1 MVNRICW
8 LKPLFGSWENLA
20 QESWVGGWVPN
31 SNLKSKLS
39 NQLDKDVGSQG
50 QYYRR
55 QSHRS
60 NHPQWNRLWSP
71 PSLKQTR
78 QGMYLI
84 LNTNPYPI
92 HIYVFNSAM
101 KFLIFVYQIR
111 MCEMPY
117 FLMGA
122 NWIRGTSKQV
132 LKVLIC
138 KTQIGISFINHVLR
152 ELRVFEEPVQS
163 GSKPILN

>member
-1 MVNRICW
+1 
-8 LKPLFGSWENLA
+8 
-20 QESWVGGWVPN
+20 
-31 SNLKSKLS
+31 
-39 NQLDKDVGSQG
+39 
-50 QYYRR
+50 
-55 QSHRS
+55 
-60 NHPQWNRLWSP
+60 
-71 PSLKQTR
+71 
-78 QGMYLI
+78 
-84 LNTNPYPI
+84 
-92 HIYVFNSAM
+92 M

-138 KTQIGISFINHVLR
+138 KTQIGISFIKHVLR